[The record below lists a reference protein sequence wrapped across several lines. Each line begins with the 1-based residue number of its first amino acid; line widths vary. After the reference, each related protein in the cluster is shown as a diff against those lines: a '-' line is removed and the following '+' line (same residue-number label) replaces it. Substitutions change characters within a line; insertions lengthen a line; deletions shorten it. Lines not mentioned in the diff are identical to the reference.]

1 MKKHR
6 STILL
11 AAVFVTGLSLL
22 LYPTISNYWN
32 SFHQT
37 RAIESYSEAVS
48 SLDAAECERLLAE
61 AEAHN
66 ARLAAGDY
74 KMVLPTDMEAEYNA
88 QLQLPGQTDG
98 VLCSIQIPKVRANLA
113 VYHGTDEGLLQRYV
127 GHVEGSSLPVGG
139 ESTHCVLA
147 GHRGLPSARLFTDL
161 DQMVEGD
168 LFVLQTLGRQL
179 TYQVDQILIV
189 LPEEVDS
196 LAIVPGEDLCTLVTC
211 TPYGVNSHRLLVR
224 GHRVDNVEVHEV
236 TSEAA
241 QVDTTLVAIAIAAP
255 VLLAGMLFVLL
266 RRPRTKKRG
275 GGSR

>member
-1 MKKHR
+1 MKKHF

-11 AAVFVTGLSLL
+11 AVVFMTGLSLL
-22 LYPTISNYWN
+22 LYPSVSNYWN

-37 RAIESYSEAVS
+37 RAIESYTQAVS
-48 SLDAAECERLLAE
+48 SLDTAECGRLLAE
-61 AEAHN
+61 AEAYN
-66 ARLAAGDY
+66 ARLAASDY
-74 KMVLPTDMEAEYNA
+74 KMVLPADMEAEYNA

-98 VLCSIQIPKVRANLA
+98 VMCSIQIPKVRANLA
-113 VYHGTDEGLLQRYV
+113 VYHGTDEGMLQRYV
-127 GHVEGSSLPVGG
+127 GHMEGSSLPVGG

-161 DQMVEGD
+161 DQIVEGD
-168 LFVLQTLGRQL
+168 IFVLQTLGRQL

-196 LAIVPGEDLCTLVTC
+196 LAILPGQDLCTLVTC

-224 GHRVDNVEVHEV
+224 GHRVDNVEIHEV
-236 TSEAA
+236 VSDAA
-241 QVDTTLVAIAIAAP
+241 QINTTLVAIAIAAP
-255 VLLAGMLFVLL
+255 ILLAGMLFVLL
-266 RRPRTKKRG
+266 HRPRSQKRS